1 MEENTVELIDYL
13 RVIWKRKMLIIAV
26 TLVSIAAAAV
36 VVMKSVPELDDN
48 SYRAV
53 AVIRIGKKVELKA
66 SNNIPSS
73 IAYIENPGDLLETL
87 KFKYGANAIEN
98 GGYHLDVKR
107 IGAHSMLKLILEGP
121 DIGVERVLGELID
134 KLIDEHRKKA
144 IASVVAYKN
153 FMKSLEVEAK
163 ATQKNIDRTEIS
175 INEMKSKEGDYM
187 VNIESSRRAETKGD
201 MTGGDRS
208 AFLNMLYLKTIDR
221 ERELNNSRTTLQN
234 INRQLMMHQITIG
247 NLEDYDTEIVGEIH
261 STIVK
266 PVEIKKKSTIHKI
279 MLAGVAG
286 LIMSLF
292 IAFFVEYLE
301 ESKSKS
307 KRKGKL
313 QG

>member
-26 TLVSIAAAAV
+26 ILVSIVVAV
-36 VVMKSVPELDDN
+36 VVEMKPGPELPVK
-48 SYRAV
+48 YRAG
-53 AVIRIGKKVELKA
+53 AVVRIGKKVELKP
-66 SNNIPSS
+66 SNNFPSS

-87 KFKYGANAIEN
+87 HLKYGVDAIED
-98 GGYHLDVKR
+98 GGYHFDVKR
-107 IGAHSMLKLILEGP
+107 IGEHSMLKLILEGS
-121 DIGVERVLGELID
+121 DIGVERVLRELID

-175 INEMKSKEGDYM
+175 IDEMRGKEGEYLID
-187 VNIESSRRAETKGD
+187 IESSRAEIKGD
-201 MTGGDRS
+201 KDGGDRS
-208 AFLNMLYLKTIDR
+208 AFLNMLYLKTIDK

-247 NLEDYDTEIVGEIH
+247 NLEDYNTEIVGEIK

-266 PVEIKKKSTIHKI
+266 PVGIEKKSTIHKI
-279 MLAGVAG
+279 MLAGGAG